1 MDRVLQRR
9 DTAANWSS
17 TNPILAEGELG
28 IITDGAKGYKI
39 GDGLTRWNA
48 LEFPANPTSVV
59 GELGDSEVATVNQKV
74 ITNANSNILK
84 QIGNVF
90 SINRVV
96 FNINDNLSI
105 DINYID
111 TVYAFGLNNTAY
123 NIGASGE
130 SYNLPF
136 NKCLVFNL
144 NDSTHSVVSTDSIPE
159 NAVLLACND
168 RGYITNGL
176 YKPFWD
182 KKQQQEDNADY
193 NSKINKLS
201 IPNLDIQKY
210 IGYMNNIGDIEETAI
225 KFECLATNW
234 INVKK
239 GDIILYKGFG
249 YSSGL
254 SWVVK
259 DTLDNYYSE
268 EIDSTTEYT
277 EVTVPINGTIRFSSY
292 RSIESSRS
300 LVLDILYKD
309 SLEERIRNIESNVN
323 SRREISK
330 KLVNVGMSIWWLD
343 GTVYTNRNNFD
354 NGQICKGYQTH
365 LQEQFEFDGIVKY
378 AYSGY
383 SLGIGNDDN
392 ASIMNVKASTWTEQN
407 NAIWTLDTIVNDF
420 GRNVPLG
427 TIDDY
432 NNNTGIATF
441 YGSLRAFKDRVYELS
456 ENAIIIC
463 SNALVRTD
471 RESKTNSLGLTF
483 EDYEKAMCY
492 AAAKEG

>member
-1 MDRVLQRR
+1 
-9 DTAANWSS
+9 
-17 TNPILAEGELG
+17 
-28 IITDGAKGYKI
+28 
-39 GDGLTRWNA
+39 
-48 LEFPANPTSVV
+48 
-59 GELGDSEVATVNQKV
+59 
-74 ITNANSNILK
+74 
-84 QIGNVF
+84 
-90 SINRVV
+90 
-96 FNINDNLSI
+96 
-105 DINYID
+105 
-111 TVYAFGLNNTAY
+111 
-123 NIGASGE
+123 
-130 SYNLPF
+130 
-136 NKCLVFNL
+136 
-144 NDSTHSVVSTDSIPE
+144 
-159 NAVLLACND
+159 
-168 RGYITNGL
+168 
-176 YKPFWD
+176 
-182 KKQQQEDNADY
+182 
-193 NSKINKLS
+193 
-201 IPNLDIQKY
+201 
-210 IGYMNNIGDIEETAI
+210 MNNIGDIEETAI

-392 ASIMNVKASTWTEQN
+392 ASIMNVKASTWTE
-407 NAIWTLDTIVNDF
+407 
-420 GRNVPLG
+420 
-427 TIDDY
+427 
-432 NNNTGIATF
+432 
-441 YGSLRAFKDRVYELS
+441 
-456 ENAIIIC
+456 
-463 SNALVRTD
+463 
-471 RESKTNSLGLTF
+471 
-483 EDYEKAMCY
+483 
-492 AAAKEG
+492 